1 MAIMRHI
8 FVGALLILAHGVH
21 AQYVYT
27 IKADSVK
34 ITNCDS
40 AELIIE
46 NHTQGIPGFLF
57 NTGHGRTVFQRAL
70 MNLDDSTYLVGAD
83 TLHTLRLGYWAPNGT
98 AIYNTNPGFVGINQS
113 YPVTTLDVG
122 GLINVSDTGYY
133 NIGGQSVLKDY
144 ADNLLIGIGS
154 AYNTTFSGGTN
165 TVIGESAGAK
175 SNIGGSTVLVGSYA
189 GYTMQGGSDTYVGA
203 FSGGYATGSFQ
214 YNSALGCYAGS
225 YGSGQ
230 YNSSLGFDAGSDA
243 TGSFNVSNGFS
254 AGLAANGSDNAYLG
268 VEAGESSSGNLNS
281 WVGYYSGNNSQGTD
295 NAALGE
301 YAGSDITGNA
311 NIYIGS
317 FSGNGTT
324 GYANICMGNFSC
336 YDGGNI
342 SNNVAIGN
350 LALTNLT
357 GGSQNVAVG
366 DSTIG
371 PSFGSFNSFLGAWTG
386 LSSFNLSNPLTGVT
400 LVGAKADVVTTQG
413 VSDATAIGYRA
424 IVKTSNTMVF
434 GDTAVNTWLFNSNA
448 ASGSNAALVVGNNA
462 TNGNGAYLTT
472 GGVWTNAS
480 DRNKK
485 ENFQPLNENELL
497 ARIDQLPVTRWNY
510 KGLHEQHIGPVAQDF
525 YRLFHVGGDDLTI
538 STIDPSGI
546 ALAGIQG
553 LHQKIKDQQT
563 EIDSLKTELQQERDY
578 MRQIKEELSSFKAML
593 KPLAVTQEAYA
604 KIPKQ

>member
-1 MAIMRHI
+1 MKR
-8 FVGALLILAHGVH
+8 LITLFAFLYLGLRLH

-57 NTGHGRTVFQRAL
+57 NTGNGRTVFQRAL
-70 MNLDDSTYLVGAD
+70 IHLDDSTYLIGGD

-113 YPVTTLDVG
+113 NPATTLDVG
-122 GLINVSDTGYY
+122 GLINVPDTGYY
-133 NIGGQSVLKDY
+133 NIGDQPVLKDY
-144 ADNLLIGIGS
+144 LNNLLIGIGS
-154 AYNTTFSGGTN
+154 AYNSTFGSESGNAIVGDN
-165 TVIGESAGAK
+165 AGAN
-175 SNIGGSTVLVGSYA
+175 SNIDGGNDVLVGNYA
-189 GYTMQGGSDTYVGA
+189 GYAMHGSSFNTYVGVS
-203 FSGGYATGSFQ
+203 SGGYTSGDLQ
-214 YNSALGCYAGS
+214 YNSSLGGFAGS

-230 YNSSLGFDAGSDA
+230 YNSSLGFEAGADA
-243 TGSFNVSNGFS
+243 TGSYNVSNGFF
-254 AGLAANGSDNAYLG
+254 AGSDASGSDNVYLG
-268 VEAGESSSGNLNS
+268 MESGENTSGNLNS
-281 WVGYYSGNNSQGTD
+281 WVGYYSGINSQGTD

-301 YAGSDITGNA
+301 YAGSDIAGNA

-317 FSGNGTT
+317 YSGNGTT

-336 YDGGNI
+336 YAGGSI

-350 LALTNLT
+350 LALTNLSR
-357 GGSQNVAVG
+357 GGQNVAVG
-366 DSTIG
+366 DSTMG
-371 PSFGSFNSFLGAWTG
+371 PDYGSFNAYLGAWTG
-386 LSSFNLSNPLTGVT
+386 LSSTNLTNPLTGVT
-400 LVGAKADVVTTQG
+400 LVGGKTDVVNTQG
-413 VSDATAIGYRA
+413 VSDAAAIGYQA
-424 IVKTSNTMVF
+424 VVKTSNTMVF
-434 GDTAVNTWLFNSNA
+434 GDTGVQTWLFGLSTPV
-448 ASGSNAALVVGNNA
+448 SGQALTVGNSSS
-462 TNGNGAYLTT
+462 NGNGAYLST

-497 ARIDQLPVTRWNY
+497 ASIDQLPVTRWSY
-510 KGLHEQHIGPVAQDF
+510 KGLREQHIGPVAQDF
-525 YRLFHVGGDDLTI
+525 YRLFHVGGDDMTI

-563 EIDSLKTELQQERDY
+563 EIDSLKTELQQERDD
-578 MRQIKEELSSFKAML
+578 MRQVREELSSFKAML
-593 KPLAVTQEAYA
+593 KPLADTQEAYA
-604 KIPKQ
+604 KISKQ